1 MLTLY
6 IDFKSPS
13 AYLAMAPTL
22 ALARR
27 HGLQIDWR
35 PFRTVERD
43 VPRLGQE
50 ETVGDSHRRVRAAA
64 LREQAIKYARH
75 QDITLTFPAEL
86 GSTDLALGILA
97 TWTGDRLPFIQAA
110 FRAYWQ
116 DHANLDD
123 PDTIANI
130 LEDIGRPVAISKAE
144 VSEALDSALDH
155 ADEVGIVG
163 APGYVIQD
171 QIFIGREHLPWIE
184 DLIVNA
190 AAAKA

>member
-22 ALARR
+22 ALAKR
-27 HGLQIDWR
+27 HGLEIDWR
-35 PFRTVERD
+35 LFRTVERD
-43 VPRLGQE
+43 VPKLGQE
-50 ETVGDSHRRVRAAA
+50 ETVGESHRRVRAAA
-64 LREQAIKYARH
+64 LREQAIKYASH
-75 QDITLTFPAEL
+75 QGIALAFPAEL

-110 FRAYWQ
+110 FHAYWQ

-123 PDTIANI
+123 PDTIAQI
-130 LEDIGRPVAISKAE
+130 LADLGRPAAISKAE

-171 QIFIGREHLPWIE
+171 QIFVGREHLPWIE
-184 DLIVNA
+184 DLIVKA
-190 AAAKA
+190 AAAKT

>member
-1 MLTLY
+1 MLTVY

-22 ALARR
+22 ALATR
-27 HGLQIDWR
+27 HELEIDWR

-50 ETVGDSHRRVRAAA
+50 ETVGESHRRVRAAA
-64 LREQAIKYARH
+64 LREEAIKYARH
-75 QDITLTFPAEL
+75 HGITLAYPSEL

-123 PDTIANI
+123 PNTIAQI
-130 LEDIGRPVAISKAE
+130 LADLGQPAEISKAE
-144 VSEALDSALDH
+144 VSEALDLALDH

-171 QIFIGREHLPWIE
+171 QIFVGREHLPWIE
-184 DLIVNA
+184 DLIVTA
-190 AAAKA
+190 GAAKA